1 MSSLFLRAEDP
12 RWQPENPGDL
22 INALSAIQLIG
33 DVHGKPDV
41 HVFRAGDAFLKLI
54 MFLGCSPRVELDPDT
69 APDGAQVCYVQVHN
83 YSEIQFLSADRRP
96 PARCNRC
103 RTPVVESVPEL
114 SAEAGYLCP
123 ACHASQTLSQIDWRR
138 AAGFGRS
145 FIEVHG
151 IFPQEAVP
159 ADRLLETLRTCS
171 GCRWDY
177 FYI

>member
-1 MSSLFLRAEDP
+1 LFLHAEDP

-22 INALSAIQLIG
+22 IDALSAIELIG
-33 DVHGKPDV
+33 NVRGELDA
-41 HVFRAGDAFLKLI
+41 HVFRAGNAFLNLI
-54 MFLGCSPRVELDPDT
+54 MFLGCSPHVELDPDT

-83 YSEIQFLSADRRP
+83 YSEIQFLSAGGRP

-103 RTPVVESVPEL
+103 RTPVEPVPEL
-114 SAEAGYLCP
+114 SADAVYQCP
-123 ACHASQTLSQIDWRR
+123 GCHASQALSQIDWRR

-159 ADRLLETLRTCS
+159 ADKLLAALQTCS